1 MLLMEYIAGADQM
14 PLKSLPPRQLI
25 GPRPPPPPTPKPNFL
40 TLGRTTTQYARV
52 NKSGGTLLP
61 SSIALNTVEAF
72 LSVSSSFDLSAP
84 QAGTIRTTRNIGIN
98 TRFQHAFLPL
108 NRGRS
113 DLTSMMGFP
122 LDFSSVQL
130 AISRGTSHLSKS
142 AGTSFGLDNP
152 TSQNW
157 MQVAMVQYW
166 IGSE

>member
-1 MLLMEYIAGADQM
+1 MLLMESTAGTDQM

-52 NKSGGTLLP
+52 NKSGGTLLL

-98 TRFQHAFLPL
+98 NRFQDAFLPL

-122 LDFSSVQL
+122 LDFRLRLVGHILRNDASVKVRRYQFRVGR
-130 AISRGTSHLSKS
+130 SNQPE
-142 AGTSFGLDNP
+142 LDARWPWFN
-152 TSQNW
+152 
-157 MQVAMVQYW
+157 